1 MSQWSGI
8 GELAAAGTALFWTLS
23 ALAWTAA
30 GRDMGTLGLAFLRM
44 VVVCPLFMAYGW
56 LVRGVWFPSDAN
68 AETWRLLT
76 ASGFI
81 GFFFADLCYVKAL
94 LLIGPRLTLL
104 LQSFSPPVTVF
115 VSWLLLGDQLDIRSW
130 LAMAITLAGV
140 TWVVLERPDHGQHV
154 SLRNLVFGIVLAVL
168 AATGAAVGYV
178 LSKMGIGDYDPVAA
192 TFIRALGGL
201 TGFVMLITAARRWP
215 AMLTAARQKRA
226 MAIMMLGAIV
236 GPFAGVALCMIAVR
250 HCHAGIAATIIGTT
264 PVLILPFVI
273 LFYKERVSLR
283 AAGGALLSVAGVAML
298 FLK

>member
-1 MSQWSGI
+1 MGGWTGI

-44 VVVCPLFMAYGW
+44 VLICPMFMAYGW
-56 LVRGVWFPSDAN
+56 LVRGLWLPSDAS
-68 AETWRLLT
+68 AETWRVLT
-76 ASGFI
+76 ASGFV
-81 GFFFADLCYVKAL
+81 GFFLADLCYVKAL

-115 VSWLLLGDQLDIRSW
+115 VSWLLLGDQLDFRSW

-140 TWVVLERPDHGQHV
+140 TWVVLERPDRGQHV
-154 SLRNLVFGIVLAVL
+154 SLRNLILGIVLAVL

-201 TGFVMLITAARRWP
+201 TGFVMLITAMHRWP
-215 AMLTAARQKRA
+215 AMFTAARQTRA
-226 MAIMMLGAIV
+226 MAITFLGAIV

-250 HCHAGIAATIIGTT
+250 HCHAGIVATIIGTT

-273 LFYKERVSLR
+273 LLYKERVSLR
-283 AAGGALLSVAGVAML
+283 AAGGAVLSVAGVAML

>member
-56 LVRGVWFPSDAN
+56 LVRGVWLPTDAS

-104 LQSFSPPVTVF
+104 LQSVSPPVTVF
-115 VSWLLLGDQLDIRSW
+115 VSRLMLGDQLDLWSW
-130 LAMAITLAGV
+130 LAMAVTLAGV
-140 TWVVLERPDHGQHV
+140 TWVVLERPNHGQRV
-154 SLRNLVFGIVLAVL
+154 SPRNLILGIVSAVL
-168 AATGAAVGYV
+168 AAAGAAVGFV
-178 LSKMGIGDYDPVAA
+178 LSKKGIGEYDPVAA

-201 TGFVMLITAARRWP
+201 AGFVVLITVLRRWP

-298 FLK
+298 FIK